1 MDLKYKK
8 FLIAALLSFAL
19 VGCNSPESQSNS
31 MEEVAAEAEL
41 SSDDYIVHDDGVIEI
56 KAPEGIKAEETDT
69 IAGNQPLAAN
79 ERAVSRD
86 TYEGDWPFT
95 AYSGTLG
102 CIDKAAY
109 FNAGNETY
117 ALSGFSRAYSD
128 SKGLGW
134 LPVAPEQPFWLD
146 NPDIAG
152 TKISVGNM
160 ISDALKL
167 CGD

>member
-1 MDLKYKK
+1 MSSLKAG
-8 FLIAALLSFAL
+8 FFIGLLSL
-19 VGCNSPESQSNS
+19 GMVGCSDPEPQS
-31 MEEVAAEAEL
+31 EVVA
-41 SSDDYIVHDDGVIEI
+41 D
-56 KAPEGIKAEETDT
+56 
-69 IAGNQPLAAN
+69 N
-79 ERAVSRD
+79 ERAVNRD

-95 AYSGTLG
+95 ADSGMLG

-109 FNAGNETY
+109 FDAGDETY

-134 LPVAPEQPFWLD
+134 QPVLVESPFWLAD
-146 NPDIAG
+146 PEIEG

-167 CGD
+167 CDK

>member
-1 MDLKYKK
+1 MADLKKG
-8 FLIAALLSFAL
+8 FLLGLVALVL
-19 VGCNSPESQSNS
+19 VGCGDLEPQS
-31 MEEVAAEAEL
+31 EVVA
-41 SSDDYIVHDDGVIEI
+41 D
-56 KAPEGIKAEETDT
+56 
-69 IAGNQPLAAN
+69 N

-95 AYSGTLG
+95 ADSGTLG

-109 FNAGNETY
+109 FDAGNETY

-134 LPVAPEQPFWLD
+134 LPVDPEQTFWLD

-152 TKISVGNM
+152 AKISVGNM
-160 ISDALKL
+160 TSDALKL
-167 CGD
+167 CDK